1 MIPTVTSS
9 SRSTG
14 AAYGIIMYNSCLD
27 EFEEG
32 TNNGNADNRLTLGD
46 DYVSHGAAHIG
57 GNHFRSSSS
66 SAGTLSL
73 TEASA
78 RSGGSTRRTSKAPSR
93 TALQASQYGSGDGG
107 RRDKRTRSTNSS
119 GSDGSRGTIVAD
131 DTSSSTSR
139 SNSPKL
145 RQIHS
150 LRQNVMRHL
159 RQQELSEAYQS
170 LEEMIALAREA
181 KRNGERDE
189 ASAIIDE
196 TIKSVAETAFAKVG
210 GRKEAANRIALGLD
224 ALHLQLSTQSDLIPP
239 YNAIPR
245 ATWIKALRALTSARG
260 VQRLHLKGG
269 DSARVDGAVS
279 ATTPAD
285 ASFGVLQRLITSAGL
300 RRSIPSGDDGDSAS
314 NNLDE
319 RDFSMVLNAFVSSGR
334 MDMAHRV
341 VALQERTKS
350 APPLSPVAYSIM
362 IKGYGKLQDAKNIEM
377 MLSHAR
383 KNSITP
389 DTIMYNS
396 LIDAYVNCDLVEE
409 AQKTFLAIT
418 DRTGSDMPT
427 PNVRSYNTM
436 LKGYA
441 RKGELRKALELSQSM
456 DSAGLWNEV
465 TTNTLVKAA
474 VVAGE
479 FEAAENIIAKFTT
492 VQGEGQGVSPRKS
505 DRRGVSGKTR
515 HQHPN
520 IEAYTDLI
528 DGYGKAKMLDK
539 AIGTFKNMRQRGVEP
554 NEYSYT
560 CLISAMARN
569 GKMEEANALLSA
581 MESADVRP
589 TTITY
594 NAFIAAALADA
605 PPRDSTGSVDV
616 PESSYLDE
624 EHRQYNNRIVDC
636 LKLLG
641 RMVKSKVRP
650 NEITI
655 STIVGGMGRCYPPR
669 IEEAKSIVAK
679 LERDG
684 TISRGDERIG
694 TALIH
699 TCGDNGDF
707 DGSLEAYNAINKPD
721 IIALNAFLDA
731 CCKCGKVRAALETF
745 EAMFTS
751 KSESRSRGSRSSGR
765 PRSFSPDVVSY
776 TTLISALLEIGS
788 SPASDRA
795 HKLYNEMKSSWGISP
810 DIALVDIILSA
821 MVGGGSLGLDAKDM
835 EFIRKVLRDAEGL
848 QGWAPNQLE
857 DRIKEV
863 RFLLLGR
870 LSEAWK
876 TNESAFGIDDRAT
889 STGKVSPR
897 DPLFER
903 KGWNTVD
910 SGFRLW
916 GGGFG
921 EGEED
926 ATETV
931 DAFLREHGWNEIGGV
946 GFRWWW

>member
-1 MIPTVTSS
+1 
-9 SRSTG
+9 
-14 AAYGIIMYNSCLD
+14 MYNVRTGDFD
-27 EFEEG
+27 EDSVLNDSSDDWLG
-32 TNNGNADNRLTLGD
+32 NGGSISSVDIGRVNRFQ
-46 DYVSHGAAHIG
+46 A
-57 GNHFRSSSS
+57 SS
-66 SAGTLSL
+66 SAGTRPL
-73 TEASA
+73 TKLIAHSGDLA
-78 RSGGSTRRTSKAPSR
+78 RRQSYSGG
-93 TALQASQYGSGDGG
+93 TALKASQYGSGNGG
-107 RRDKRTRSTNSS
+107 RRDNRAADSS
-119 GSDGSRGTIVAD
+119 NGLGGSGNGSRRKSMTND
-131 DTSSSTSR
+131 SSLSTSS
-139 SNSPKL
+139 NPQL
-145 RQIHS
+145 REIYALQQTI
-150 LRQNVMRHL
+150 MRHI
-159 RQQELSEAYQS
+159 RQQDLSKAYHL
-170 LEEMIALAREA
+170 LEEMIVLTQAM
-181 KRNGERDE
+181 KRDVGTCTSIND
-189 ASAIIDE
+189 ASTIIDE
-196 TIKSVAETAFAKVG
+196 TIKPLAEMAFSRG
-210 GRKEAANRIALGLD
+210 GGGKKAANRIALGLD
-224 ALHLQLSTQSDLIPP
+224 ALYLQLSSQADLVPP
-239 YNAIPR
+239 YNSIPR

-260 VQRLHLKGG
+260 VRQLHLKAG
-269 DSARVDGAVS
+269 DSNGINGS
-279 ATTPAD
+279 TTTPAD
-285 ASFGVLQRLITSAGL
+285 ASFGVLQRLITGAGV
-300 RRSIPSGDDGDSAS
+300 RRRPISPGADSGTMPNGGSD
-314 NNLDE
+314 LDE

-362 IKGYGKLQDAKNIEM
+362 IKGYGKLQDAKNVEM
-377 MLSHAR
+377 MLSHAKR
-383 KNSITP
+383 NGIAP

-396 LIDAYVNCDLVEE
+396 LIDAYINCDLVEE
-409 AQKTFLAIT
+409 AQKAFSALT
-418 DRTGSDMPT
+418 DRTGSNMESTPT
-427 PNVRSYNTM
+427 PNIRSYNTM

-441 RKGELRKALELSQSM
+441 RNGELRKALELSQSM

-479 FEAAENIIAKFTT
+479 FDAAEDILAKFTLKE
-492 VQGEGQGVSPRKS
+492 QGQGDP
-505 DRRGVSGKTR
+505 RRGSNQHRSVSQGSR
-515 HQHPN
+515 RRQHSN
-520 IEAYTDLI
+520 MEAYTDLI

-539 AIGTFKNMRQRGVEP
+539 AIGTFKSMHQRGVEP

-581 MESADVRP
+581 MESANVRP

-605 PPRDSTGSVDV
+605 PPRISSTSDV
-616 PESSYLDE
+616 GPDSSYLDE
-624 EHRQYNNRIVDC
+624 EHRQYNNRIVDS

-655 STIVGGMGRCYPPR
+655 STIVAGMGKCYPPR

-679 LERDG
+679 LNADG

-707 DGSLEAYNAINKPD
+707 EGSLEAYNAIVEPD

-731 CCKCGKVRAALETF
+731 CCKCGKVKIALETF
-745 EAMFTS
+745 EATFSTGAPGDARARGR
-751 KSESRSRGSRSSGR
+751 KANGRSRMRR
-765 PRSFSPDVVSY
+765 PDVVSY
-776 TTLISALLEIGS
+776 TTLISALLEMGH
-788 SPASDRA
+788 PAASQRA
-795 HKLYNEMKSSWGISP
+795 HKLYDDMKSSWGIVP
-810 DIALVDIILSA
+810 DTALIDIILSA
-821 MVGGGSLGLDAKDM
+821 MVGGGSLGLDSEDID
-835 EFIRKVLRDAEGL
+835 FIRKVLRDAEAL

-857 DRIKEV
+857 ERIKEV

-876 TNESAFGIDDRAT
+876 NDEAAFGVDDSSPP
-889 STGKVSPR
+889 STAKV

-921 EGEED
+921 GISTPTLETEGDNAEI
-926 ATETV
+926 V
-931 DAFLREHGWNEIGGV
+931 DSFLQQHGWNSIDN
-946 GFRWWW
+946 GFRIF

>member
-1 MIPTVTSS
+1 MYSVRTDDFDEDFLLNDSS
-9 SRSTG
+9 DDCLGNGGSISSVDVGRANRFQDSSFAG
-14 AAYGIIMYNSCLD
+14 A
-27 EFEEG
+27 
-32 TNNGNADNRLTLGD
+32 RPLTKLI
-46 DYVSHGAAHIG
+46 AHSG
-57 GNHFRSSSS
+57 Y
-66 SAGTLSL
+66 L
-73 TEASA
+73 A
-78 RSGGSTRRTSKAPSR
+78 RRKIYSGG
-93 TALQASQYGSGDGG
+93 TALKASQYGSGNGG
-107 RRDKRTRSTNSS
+107 RRDNRAAESS
-119 GSDGSRGTIVAD
+119 NRLGGGRGNGGSRRKSMTTVSSLS
-131 DTSSSTSR
+131 TSS
-139 SNSPKL
+139 NPQL
-145 RQIHS
+145 REIYS
-150 LRQNVMRHL
+150 LQRIIMRHI
-159 RQQELSEAYQS
+159 RQQDLSKAYQL
-170 LEEMIALAREA
+170 LEEMIVLTQAM
-181 KRNGERDE
+181 KRDVGTSTSRND
-189 ASAIIDE
+189 ASIIIDE
-196 TIKSVAETAFAKVG
+196 TIRSLAEIAFSRG
-210 GRKEAANRIALGLD
+210 GRGKEAANRIALGLD
-224 ALHLQLSTQSDLIPP
+224 ALYLQLSSQANLASP
-239 YNAIPR
+239 YNSIPR

-260 VQRLHLKGG
+260 VRRLHLKAG
-269 DSARVDGAVS
+269 DSNGTNGS
-279 ATTPAD
+279 TTTPAD
-285 ASFGVLQRLITSAGL
+285 ASFGVLQRLITGAGV
-300 RRSIPSGDDGDSAS
+300 RRRPISPGADSGTMPNESD
-314 NNLDE
+314 LDE

-362 IKGYGKLQDAKNIEM
+362 IKGYGKLHDAKNIEM
-377 MLSHAR
+377 MLSHAKR
-383 KNSITP
+383 NGIAP

-396 LIDAYVNCDLVEE
+396 LIDAYINCDLVEE
-409 AQKTFLAIT
+409 AQKAFSVLT
-418 DRTGSDMPT
+418 DRAGSDMESTPT
-427 PNVRSYNTM
+427 PNIRSYNTM

-441 RKGELRKALELSQSM
+441 RNGELRKALELSQSM

-479 FEAAENIIAKFTT
+479 FEAAEDILAKFT
-492 VQGEGQGVSPRKS
+492 VKEKGQGDPRSSSNQRRSAGEGS
-505 DRRGVSGKTR
+505 RRR
-515 HQHPN
+515 QHPN
-520 IEAYTDLI
+520 MEAYTDLI

-539 AIGTFKNMRQRGVEP
+539 AIGTFKSMRQRGVEP

-605 PPRDSTGSVDV
+605 PPRVSSTSDV
-616 PESSYLDE
+616 GPDSSYLDE
-624 EHRQYNNRIVDC
+624 EHRQYNNRIVDS

-655 STIVGGMGRCYPPR
+655 STIVAGMGKCYPPR

-679 LERDG
+679 LNADG

-707 DGSLEAYNAINKPD
+707 EGSLEAYNGIVEPD

-731 CCKCGKVRAALETF
+731 CCKCGKVKIALETF
-745 EAMFTS
+745 EASFSTCAPGDARARGRNANG
-751 KSESRSRGSRSSGR
+751 RSRMLR
-765 PRSFSPDVVSY
+765 PDVVSY
-776 TTLISALLEIGS
+776 TALISALLEMGS
-788 SPASDRA
+788 HAASQRA
-795 HKLYNEMKSSWGISP
+795 HKLYDDMKSSWGIVP
-810 DIALVDIILSA
+810 DTALVDIILSA
-821 MVGGGSLGLDAKDM
+821 MVGGGSLGLDSEDID
-835 EFIRKVLRDAEGL
+835 FIREVLRDAEGL

-876 TNESAFGIDDRAT
+876 NDEVAFGIDDSSPP
-889 STGKVSPR
+889 STTAKV

-921 EGEED
+921 AGMSTPTSEAEGDNAEID
-926 ATETV
+926 S
-931 DAFLREHGWNEIGGV
+931 FLTSHGWNSIDT
-946 GFRWWW
+946 GFRIF

>member
-1 MIPTVTSS
+1 MYSVRTDDFDEDSVLNASS
-9 SRSTG
+9 DDW
-14 AAYGIIMYNSCLD
+14 LD
-27 EFEEG
+27 
-32 TNNGNADNRLTLGD
+32 NGGRISSVDVGRANRFQ
-46 DYVSHGAAHIG
+46 A
-57 GNHFRSSSS
+57 SSP
-66 SAGTLSL
+66 AGTRPL
-73 TEASA
+73 TKLIAHSGNLA
-78 RSGGSTRRTSKAPSR
+78 RRKSYSGG
-93 TALQASQYGSGDGG
+93 TALKASQYGSGNGG
-107 RRDKRTRSTNSS
+107 RRDSRAADGNGLGGGS
-119 GSDGSRGTIVAD
+119 GNGSRRKSMTND
-131 DTSSSTSR
+131 SSLSTSS
-139 SNSPKL
+139 NPQL
-145 RQIHS
+145 REIYS
-150 LRQNVMRHL
+150 LQQSIMRHI
-159 RQQELSEAYQS
+159 RQQDLSKAYKLIQ
-170 LEEMIALAREA
+170 EMIVLTQAM
-181 KRNGERDE
+181 KRDVGTCRND
-189 ASAIIDE
+189 ASTIIDE
-196 TIKSVAETAFAKVG
+196 TIRSLAEMAFSRG
-210 GRKEAANRIALGLD
+210 GGGKEAADRIALGLD
-224 ALHLQLSTQSDLIPP
+224 ALHLQLSSQANLASP
-239 YNAIPR
+239 YNSIPR
-245 ATWIKALRALTSARG
+245 ATWIKALCALTSARG
-260 VQRLHLKGG
+260 VRRIHLKAG
-269 DSARVDGAVS
+269 DSNGTNGS
-279 ATTPAD
+279 TTTPAD
-285 ASFGVLQRLITSAGL
+285 ASFGVLQRLITGAGV
-300 RRSIPSGDDGDSAS
+300 RRRPISPGADSCKTPNGS
-314 NNLDE
+314 DLDE

-377 MLSHAR
+377 MLSHAKR
-383 KNSITP
+383 NGIAP

-396 LIDAYVNCDLVEE
+396 LIDAYINCDLVEE
-409 AQKTFLAIT
+409 AQKAFSALT
-418 DRTGSDMPT
+418 DRAGSNMESTPT
-427 PNVRSYNTM
+427 PNIRSYNTM

-441 RKGELRKALELSQSM
+441 RNGELRKALELSQSM

-479 FEAAENIIAKFTT
+479 FEAAEDILRKFT
-492 VQGEGQGVSPRKS
+492 VKEKGQGDPRSSSNQRRSAGEGGK
-505 DRRGVSGKTR
+505 RR
-515 HQHPN
+515 QHPN
-520 IEAYTDLI
+520 MEAYTDLI

-539 AIGTFKNMRQRGVEP
+539 AIGTFKSMRQRGVEP

-581 MESADVRP
+581 MESANVRP

-605 PPRDSTGSVDV
+605 PPRLSSTSDV
-616 PESSYLDE
+616 GPDSSYLDE
-624 EHRQYNNRIVDC
+624 EHRQYNNRIVDS

-655 STIVGGMGRCYPPR
+655 STIVAGMGKCYPPR

-679 LERDG
+679 LNADG

-707 DGSLEAYNAINKPD
+707 EGSLEAYNGIAEPD

-731 CCKCGKVRAALETF
+731 CCKCGKVKIALETF
-745 EAMFTS
+745 EATIS
-751 KSESRSRGSRSSGR
+751 TGAPGDARARGRKANGRSRMLR
-765 PRSFSPDVVSY
+765 PDVVSY
-776 TTLISALLEIGS
+776 TALISALLEMG
-788 SPASDRA
+788 SPAASQRA
-795 HKLYNEMKSSWGISP
+795 HKLYDDMKSSWGIVP
-810 DIALVDIILSA
+810 DTALIDIILSA
-821 MVGGGSLGLDAKDM
+821 VVGGGSLGLESEDID
-835 EFIRKVLRDAEGL
+835 FIRKVLRDAEGL

-876 TNESAFGIDDRAT
+876 NNEAAFGIDDSSQP
-889 STGKVSPR
+889 STAKV
-897 DPLFER
+897 DPLFAR

-921 EGEED
+921 GMSTATSETAEGDNAEI
-926 ATETV
+926 V
-931 DAFLREHGWNEIGGV
+931 DSFLQQHGWNSIDN
-946 GFRWWW
+946 GFRIF